1 MELLDQGLHLVLLN
15 YELRL
20 QRELFFLVFIGLS
33 KHLELNS
40 IISFIDSS
48 L

>member
-1 MELLDQGLHLVLLN
+1 MELLDEGLHLVLLS

-20 QRELFFLVFIGLS
+20 QRELFFLVFIEIS
-33 KHLELNS
+33 KHLELTS
-40 IISFIDSS
+40 IISFTDSS